1 MLVKNYDLNFT
12 FQMEDDF
19 TEISKDK
26 YSVFGVDE
34 DSTLNYFV
42 YIDEDDGSESGF
54 SLIKGAKCDSVE
66 DYEKKLLEEV
76 NQFQELFPDATIG
89 TVFSIQPKGGRRV
102 DRVIIDFNDG
112 GYLTAVYYT
121 LVNGYIVLASTHI
134 LEDADKYEEGLLRI
148 MLSIEEMPR

>member
-54 SLIKGAKCDSVE
+54 SLIKGANTGTPIEASTIST
-66 DYEKKLLEEV
+66 EK
-76 NQFQELFPDATIG
+76 
-89 TVFSIQPKGGRRV
+89 PKSLG
-102 DRVIIDFNDG
+102 I
-112 GYLTAVYYT
+112 LTAIPPKT
-121 LVNGYIVLASTHI
+121 LISLVLY
-134 LEDADKYEEGLLRI
+134 LK
-148 MLSIEEMPR
+148 